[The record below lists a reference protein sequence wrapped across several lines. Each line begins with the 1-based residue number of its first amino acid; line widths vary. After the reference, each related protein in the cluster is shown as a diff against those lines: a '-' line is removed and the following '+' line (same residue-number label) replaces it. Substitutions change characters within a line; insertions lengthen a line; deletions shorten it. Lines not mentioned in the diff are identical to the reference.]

1 MPQFV
6 ANARS
11 KFVTL
16 ASMFAGLMICARLLA
31 STPSPAPSTISE
43 HVTCARSTRPVTC
56 DVVRPVTS
64 HRAPLIVLVHGRSG
78 MSFYAE
84 RLNGLARRLA
94 ESGFVVLIPHYFDA
108 TGDPD
113 KPEMTDERFRAWL
126 ETLGQVIDFGS
137 RLEGVDPKRV
147 GLSGFSLGAYLSVT
161 RAAEDSRVGAV
172 VSSSG
177 GLPERFPEKVARMP
191 PVLIIHADQDPI
203 ASLTDMRRL
212 EKRLRENGIS
222 VEVLIYP
229 SQDHIL
235 EGDAWNDAAGK
246 MVEFLKKTLGMASS
260 ARAEVEI
267 PKPAPELKKLDYFVG
282 TWTAEGEIKPGPLGP
297 GGKFTA
303 TNRVQWMDGGF
314 FLVTH
319 SEFHGAIG
327 TGTETSY
334 MGYDS
339 NDRTYTYD
347 SFNSL
352 GEASHARGNLDGDTW
367 TWQSETTVG
376 AQTMK
381 GRLTIKVLSAAA
393 YNFRFEV
400 STDGTTWSTVM
411 EGKDTKK

>member
-1 MPQFV
+1 MPQFA

-31 STPSPAPSTISE
+31 VTPSPPTMTE

-56 DVVRPVTS
+56 DVVRPVTT
-64 HRAPLIVLVHGRSG
+64 HGAPLIVLVHGRSG

-94 ESGFVVLIPHYFDA
+94 MSGFVVLIPHYFDA

-113 KPEMTDERFRAWL
+113 KPEMTDERFRVWL

-161 RAAEDSRVGAV
+161 RAAGDARVGAV

-177 GLPERFPEKVARMP
+177 GLPERLPDKVARMP

-203 ASLTDMRRL
+203 ASPEDMRRL
-212 EKRLRENGIS
+212 EKRLRENRIS

-246 MVEFLKKTLGMASS
+246 MVEFLEKTLGMASS
-260 ARAEVEI
+260 ARAEMETS
-267 PKPAPELKKLDYFVG
+267 KPAPELKKLDYFVG

-303 TNRVQWMDGGF
+303 TNHVQWMDGGF

-319 SEFHGAIG
+319 SEFHGAMG
-327 TGTETSY
+327 QGTETSY

-339 NDRTYTYD
+339 NDRMYTYD

-352 GEASHARGNLDGDTW
+352 GEASHARGNLDDAAW
-367 TWQSETTVG
+367 TWQSETTIG
-376 AQTMK
+376 PQTMK
-381 GRLTIKVLSAAA
+381 GRLTIKMQSATA
-393 YNFRFEV
+393 YDFRFDV

-411 EGKDTKK
+411 VGKDTKK